1 MRSQGPAWIINNS
14 YDRPGNLRV
23 CDVRSMLEAR
33 MVPEARNLR
42 PPVLKPG
49 NSKATSVRH
58 VAGPDLSTD
67 PIFPTIVMAL
77 ADKSRPNH
85 LNGER
90 DFFSEDLAPLL
101 DADLLFEGSCLGT
114 LREILEHLPD

>member
-1 MRSQGPAWIINNS
+1 M
-14 YDRPGNLRV
+14 
-23 CDVRSMLEAR
+23 EAR
-33 MVPEARNLR
+33 MVPEARSLR
-42 PPVLKPG
+42 LPVLKPG
-49 NSKATSVRH
+49 NSKATGVRH

-90 DFFSEDLAPLL
+90 DFISEDLAPLFWMPIDYSKAL
-101 DADLLFEGSCLGT
+101 ASARPENFRSSS
-114 LREILEHLPD
+114 